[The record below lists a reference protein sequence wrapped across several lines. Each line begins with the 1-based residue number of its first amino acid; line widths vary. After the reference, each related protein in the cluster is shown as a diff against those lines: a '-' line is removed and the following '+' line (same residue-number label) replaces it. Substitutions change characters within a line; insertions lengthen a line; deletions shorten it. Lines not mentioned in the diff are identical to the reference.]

1 MSSDKEKLDD
11 AKRRYLEAKQEIER
25 LRIAIASATCP
36 LKIGETITVL
46 ADGNEYQGTIEHI
59 HYANGRE
66 EMLDPVVGTE
76 TGWAASGSRL
86 GKNSGNPCTGLS
98 VSTAS
103 TRSWLEA
110 SGLSPEEA
118 GKISSISHRGSRE
131 ATATIMY
138 PPRVL
143 S

>member
-25 LRIAIASATCP
+25 LRIAIACATCP

-46 ADGNEYQGTIEHI
+46 ADGNEYQGIIEHI

-86 GKNSGNPCTGLS
+86 GKKSGKRLQWSFSINSFAAKLVGGKWVITRQSWEDFVNLS
-98 VSTAS
+98 
-103 TRSWLEA
+103 
-110 SGLSPEEA
+110 
-118 GKISSISHRGSRE
+118 
-131 ATATIMY
+131 
-138 PPRVL
+138 
-143 S
+143 